1 MRLPFLWVAMGFSL
15 GIVAEKHWL
24 IPTLWLSN
32 GLFAGIVLL
41 WFLRGR
47 KCFLLLFVLL
57 LGCAGAL
64 WARLDAYVPANA
76 VQNFISSGR
85 VTLRGVVETLPEVK
99 IRGKK
104 TTVSLVLKA
113 SSITKQDRGH
123 RKFRKITGKVQAFL
137 LQSSIIPQVGDE
149 LRLYGELSKPREVLN
164 PGEFDY
170 SKFLEQKGVRA
181 VFQTIGK
188 KCVRV
193 TRVGNP
199 WAPAR
204 MIADARRRLATLVD
218 KIYQTQEAAIVKALV
233 LGLRSDVSP
242 EVRSQFMKTGTIHL
256 LAISGM
262 NITMIAGTFYLIFL
276 FLGLGYRRTALLTI
290 LIVIVYVGLAGA
302 GIPIQ
307 RAGYGAVLV
316 LCATLVGR
324 PSQLLNSLCFAFFVI
339 LVWNPQS
346 LWNIGFQ
353 LSFLCVLSLMLI
365 LPLLAR
371 VNAWILSLS
380 SSLAVL
386 VGTFPVVLYYFNIF
400 SPVSILANLVAIPL
414 CDAALLMSL
423 FSLLLFR
430 VPFLNIVFMK
440 FSSGIIA
447 YSLAWV
453 KYLSTWRWGY
463 WFLERPSLGRLAAY
477 YTSMAMILL
486 LCKRKIHGKRFLLA
500 GLIFCWISFSASFFI
515 GSGGRRFE
523 LTLLSSGKNQIVHAH
538 FDNKT
543 HWLLNAGR
551 SFPSDQGEWLIAPF
565 LRNRGIQR
573 LEGILLSDLS
583 KKHTGG
589 LGSVLRD
596 FPVRHLLYPAASVY
610 VPNESSKNIFMIG
623 RKAKTFQRGDEVLM
637 GAEKI
642 RMIAQSQKGNAFLIE
657 SGPWRIL
664 LISRWDPDLFRELLC
679 VRDDAAEIHAVFLP
693 EAGREIPGEFRDWL
707 ERIQPLLV
715 VSPDYQPELLP
726 YLVSLRVPYLDLQ
739 HTGALNFIRNG
750 SRLELASFLNGS
762 LGVFTYF

>member
-1 MRLPFLWVAMGFSL
+1 MRLPFFWIAMGFSL
-15 GIVAEKHWL
+15 GIVAEKHWS
-24 IPTLWLSN
+24 IPTLWLAG
-32 GLFAGIVLL
+32 GLFAGIVPL

-47 KCFLLLFVLL
+47 RCFLVLFVLL
-57 LGCAGAL
+57 LGCAGVL
-64 WARLDAYVPANA
+64 WTRLDAYVPSKA
-76 VQNFISSGR
+76 VQNFTGSER

-104 TTVSLVLKA
+104 TTVSLVLNA
-113 SSITKQDRGH
+113 CSITRREKGR
-123 RKFRKITGKVQAFL
+123 RKFLEITGKVQVFL
-137 LQSSIIPQVGDE
+137 LQSSVIPQVGDE
-149 LRLYGELSKPREVLN
+149 LRLFGELSAPREVLN

-170 SKFLEQKGVRA
+170 GKFLEQKGVCA

-188 KCVRV
+188 KSAEV

-204 MIADARRRLATLVD
+204 MIAGARRRLAALAD
-218 KIYQTQEAAIVKALV
+218 KIYPLQEAAIVKALV

-262 NITMIAGTFYLIFL
+262 NITMIAGTFYLMFL
-276 FLGLGYRRTALLTI
+276 FLGLGYRRAVFLTI

-307 RAGYGAVLV
+307 RAAYGAVLV
-316 LCATLVGR
+316 LCAALVGR
-324 PSQLLNSLCFAFFVI
+324 PSHLLNSLCFAFFVI

-353 LSFLCVLSLMLI
+353 LSFLCVFSLMLI

-386 VGTFPVVLYYFNIF
+386 LGTFPVVLYYFNVF
-400 SPVSILANLVAIPL
+400 SPVSVLANLVAIPL

-423 FSLLLFR
+423 FSLVFSQ
-430 VPFLNIVFMK
+430 VPFLNSVFIK

-453 KYLSTWRWGY
+453 KYLSAWRWGY
-463 WFLERPSLGRLAAY
+463 CFLERPSLGRLAAY
-477 YTSMAMILL
+477 YASMAMILL
-486 LCKRKIHGKRFLLA
+486 LYRKKIRGKRFFMI
-500 GLIFCWISFSASFFI
+500 GLICCWICFSASFFT
-515 GSGGRRFE
+515 GSGGRGFE
-523 LTLLSSGKNQIVHAH
+523 LTLLSGGKNQIVHAH

-543 HWLLNAGR
+543 HWLLNTGR

-565 LRNRGIQR
+565 LRSRGIQK

-583 KKHTGG
+583 RKRIGG
-589 LGSVLRD
+589 LG
-596 FPVRHLLYPAASVY
+596 
-610 VPNESSKNIFMIG
+610 
-623 RKAKTFQRGDEVLM
+623 
-637 GAEKI
+637 
-642 RMIAQSQKGNAFLIE
+642 
-657 SGPWRIL
+657 
-664 LISRWDPDLFRELLC
+664 
-679 VRDDAAEIHAVFLP
+679 
-693 EAGREIPGEFRDWL
+693 
-707 ERIQPLLV
+707 
-715 VSPDYQPELLP
+715 
-726 YLVSLRVPYLDLQ
+726 
-739 HTGALNFIRNG
+739 
-750 SRLELASFLNGS
+750 
-762 LGVFTYF
+762 